1 MKKKL
6 LLGLLS
12 FSLFDVKALSYG
24 GFAMCSIVIGS
35 GMILEHS
42 RANWNTERKTVKEKV
57 FYYSKLVPA
66 AFVSFVSLYM
76 FLRADL
82 PPQNK

>member
-12 FSLFDVKALSYG
+12 FSLFDVKALNYE
-24 GFAMCSIVIGS
+24 GFALCSIVMGS

-42 RANWNTERKTVKEKV
+42 RANWNTERKTVEDKI

-76 FLRADL
+76 FTTA
-82 PPQNK
+82 K